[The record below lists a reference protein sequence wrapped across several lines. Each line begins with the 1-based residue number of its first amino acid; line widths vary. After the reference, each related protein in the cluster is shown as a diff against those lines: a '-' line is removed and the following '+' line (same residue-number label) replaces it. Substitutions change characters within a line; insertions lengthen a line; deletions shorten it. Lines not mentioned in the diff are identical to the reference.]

1 MTTLLRIGDL
11 RSQIQTTPTELI
23 PRHKGDGRPRIFPE
37 GGGKGEFYTRTTT
50 FIDCLDDKSSLTN
63 WKLQTAMAGLQR
75 KPELLDKYDPE
86 GSWTQK
92 NNVVESILRA
102 GGASEKADIGT
113 ALHEVTEAI
122 DNGREP
128 PMVPPDLQADVDAY
142 RRIREELNLT
152 WSAAELFGV
161 NDHYKV
167 AGTMDR
173 VGYIDGKGPVVM
185 DVKGLALDTPLPTP
199 DGWTTMRH
207 VDVGDYVLGSDGRP
221 CKVSHKSEVKMLGC
235 YRVTFDDT
243 SSIICDEE
251 HLWQTTLMGYVH
263 KGVEPT
269 AVRSVTDIRDTLV
282 SPSTHQKWHSIPIA
296 APLEFPEADLP
307 IDPYT
312 LGVWLGD
319 GTASSGSFSK
329 GVDDGAIADEIRR
342 RGLEVS
348 EWRQTPGRETVKTW
362 NVIGLAKRLR
372 EEGLKGM
379 KHVPD
384 VYLRG
389 SVEQRLALL
398 RGLMDTDGTYNT
410 ARKQVAFTSCDKAL
424 ACAVK
429 ELVLS
434 LGERV
439 HMNSVERTGFGKTVT
454 SYDVKWRPAVFNP
467 FILPRKAD
475 QVNVENSGMNKRRL
489 IVSVEKVPTVPT
501 ACIAVESEDRM
512 YLAGESMIP
521 THNTSGTLDYSFGKF
536 TMQVA
541 LYAMFSLYDPVSYRR
556 SPLVFDGKPLDQD
569 VGYILWLPQGKG
581 HCEVVPVD
589 LAAGRRYIELAATVR
604 EYRRW
609 AARKS
614 TKAPSIASV
623 TI

>member
-185 DVKGLALDTPLPTP
+185 DVK
-199 DGWTTMRH
+199 
-207 VDVGDYVLGSDGRP
+207 
-221 CKVSHKSEVKMLGC
+221 
-235 YRVTFDDT
+235 
-243 SSIICDEE
+243 
-251 HLWQTTLMGYVH
+251 
-263 KGVEPT
+263 
-269 AVRSVTDIRDTLV
+269 
-282 SPSTHQKWHSIPIA
+282 
-296 APLEFPEADLP
+296 
-307 IDPYT
+307 
-312 LGVWLGD
+312 
-319 GTASSGSFSK
+319 
-329 GVDDGAIADEIRR
+329 
-342 RGLEVS
+342 
-348 EWRQTPGRETVKTW
+348 
-362 NVIGLAKRLR
+362 
-372 EEGLKGM
+372 
-379 KHVPD
+379 
-384 VYLRG
+384 
-389 SVEQRLALL
+389 
-398 RGLMDTDGTYNT
+398 
-410 ARKQVAFTSCDKAL
+410 
-424 ACAVK
+424 
-429 ELVLS
+429 
-434 LGERV
+434 
-439 HMNSVERTGFGKTVT
+439 
-454 SYDVKWRPAVFNP
+454 
-467 FILPRKAD
+467 
-475 QVNVENSGMNKRRL
+475 
-489 IVSVEKVPTVPT
+489 
-501 ACIAVESEDRM
+501 
-512 YLAGESMIP
+512 
-521 THNTSGTLDYSFGKF
+521 TSGTLDYSFGKF

-589 LAAGRRYIELAATVR
+589 LAAGRRYIELAASVR